1 MALPEEN
8 TEKKRGNPFW
18 EKGKSA
24 NPAGRPRVINPEK
37 KTNKE
42 IKAETLLHLVRKF
55 RPHLTKA
62 INAAV
67 EILDNKES
75 AESSKLRA
83 SALIIQTYREL
94 VKDVYSIDE
103 DEGEEIQ
110 ESNKMPSFSLHVLKN
125 TEE

>member
-1 MALPEEN
+1 M
-8 TEKKRGNPFW
+8 
-18 EKGKSA
+18 A
-24 NPAGRPRVINPEK
+24 NPAWQKGMTSPNEAGRPRVLNKDK

-110 ESNKMPSFSLHVLKN
+110 PNNAPVFSLRMIGK
-125 TEE
+125 EEDRQE